1 MYSPHGSK
9 RKFIKQI
16 KLQGKKEY
24 FPNKYYSPF
33 DFMDKFNEALL
44 KRYDLQVIEVKY
56 VISSFLFIQA
66 KAKT

>member
-24 FPNKYYSPF
+24 FPNKFYTPF
-33 DFMDKFNEALL
+33 EFLDKFNEAIL

-56 VISSFLFIQA
+56 VISISPSIQA
-66 KAKT
+66 KVKT

>member
-1 MYSPHGSK
+1 MYSPQGSK

-24 FPNKYYSPF
+24 FPNKFYSPF

-44 KRYDLQVIEVKY
+44 KRYDLHVIEVKY
-56 VISSFLFIQA
+56 VISISLFMQA
-66 KAKT
+66 KAKI